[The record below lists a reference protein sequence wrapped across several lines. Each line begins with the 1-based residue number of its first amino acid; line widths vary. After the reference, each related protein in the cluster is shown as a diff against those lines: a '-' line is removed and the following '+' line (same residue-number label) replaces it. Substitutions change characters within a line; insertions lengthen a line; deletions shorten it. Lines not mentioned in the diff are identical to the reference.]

1 MSIDAAVIT
10 DPSVLDLASLHVRS
24 RGNVWNRKK
33 EPWEKNRY
41 GIPID
46 QPVGTRALWYRKNP
60 AGGYLG
66 PDVKAYYG
74 KTVKS
79 VKINETDPLASF
91 TKDGHKPTYLL
102 EVVEFKKK

>member
-1 MSIDAAVIT
+1 
-10 DPSVLDLASLHVRS
+10 LDLASLHFSS
-24 RGNVWNRKK
+24 RANVCNRKK

-46 QPVGTRALWYRKNP
+46 KPVGTRALWYRKNP

-66 PDVKAYYG
+66 PEVKAYYG
-74 KTVKS
+74 KTVRS
-79 VKINETDPLASF
+79 VRINETDPLASF

-102 EVVEFKKK
+102 EVVKFEPKQK